1 MAKRDTRQ
9 LIADAFVAEVRE
21 TSLSRVRIAD
31 LIEQLGINRNTYY
44 YHFSS
49 KHETAL
55 WVFRH
60 ALAQRLSQAL
70 PADQLVSAPFSKRIS
85 QPLPYYTHV
94 EIGART
100 LDASVFTKTLLACV
114 RDDAD
119 FYRKLFT
126 IREPEFLET
135 VGRLYYPPLVEDVK
149 FILDG
154 RYMPPET
161 LHMVA
166 SLGVRH
172 LLSSIEFFLQNLRMA
187 DELLDERVNPF
198 GNALQESL
206 CELIQ
211 AHPIN
216 RYVKRA

>member
-9 LIADAFVAEVRE
+9 LIADAFTDAVRK

-55 WVFRH
+55 WVFRCDLARELE
-60 ALAQRLSQAL
+60 ALL
-70 PADQLVSAPFSKRIS
+70 PADQLVGAPFSKRIPQKMAFYS
-85 QPLPYYTHV
+85 HV

-100 LDASVFTKTLLACV
+100 LDASLFLKGLLTCV
-114 RDDAD
+114 GRDSD
-119 FYRKLFT
+119 FYRKLFSSM
-126 IREPEFLET
+126 EPEFMDS
-135 VGRLYYPPLVEDVK
+135 VARLYYPMLVEDVK

-166 SLGVRH
+166 TLSVRH
-172 LLSSIEFFLQNLRMA
+172 LLSIVEFFLQNPRIQ
-187 DELLDERVNPF
+187 EQLLDERMNPF

-216 RYVKRA
+216 RYVRR

>member
-9 LIADAFVAEVRE
+9 LIADAFTDAVRK

-55 WVFRH
+55 WIFRCDLARELE
-60 ALAQRLSQAL
+60 ALL
-70 PADQLVSAPFSKRIS
+70 PADQLVSAPFSKRIPQKMAFYS
-85 QPLPYYTHV
+85 HV

-100 LDASVFTKTLLACV
+100 LDASLFLKGLLACV
-114 RDDAD
+114 GRDPD
-119 FYRKLFT
+119 FYRKLFSAM
-126 IREPEFLET
+126 EPEFMDS
-135 VGRLYYPPLVEDVK
+135 VARLYYPMLVEDVK

-166 SLGVRH
+166 TLSVKH
-172 LLSSIEFFLQNLRMA
+172 LLSIVEFFLQNPRIQ
-187 DELLDERVNPF
+187 EQLLDERMNPF

-216 RYVKRA
+216 RYVRR